1 MNRILSIDVFRGVTM
16 FLMIWVNDFWTL
28 NTIPKWLKHAVSG
41 DDYLGFSDLIF
52 PWFLF
57 VMGMSIPFSL
67 ENRFKKGE
75 TSLNVW
81 RHIIFRTIAL
91 IILGL
96 FHMNMEM
103 YNHES
108 SLISKPYFVIMC
120 TIAFFLIWNKYPRSE
135 SDDNIIFKILPIVGM
150 LILLG
155 SLLIYKGQDYNGA
168 PLGFSIHWWGILGL
182 IGWSYFIA
190 ASSYFI
196 FRTSILGAIIA
207 FFICLGLNVLSSS
220 GIAYNIFSWQS
231 KDWIPGSGGLQALTF
246 GGVITSL
253 VLMKYSNKNK
263 IKNLYI
269 RLFGM
274 GVASLFGCLFLK
286 QYFIISKIS
295 GTPTWIL
302 ISMST
307 AIFLYILIHWVVDVQ
322 RKMRWYDPIKIAGTA
337 TLSCYLIPYFYN
349 SFRAIL
355 DIQLPLFFVTGLAGL
370 LKSIVYSFIIIV
382 ISWGIARI
390 KIQLKI

>member
-1 MNRILSIDVFRGVTM
+1 MNRILSIDVFRGITM

-57 VMGMSIPFSL
+57 VMGMSIPFSF
-67 ENRFKKGE
+67 ENRFKNGE
-75 TSLNVW
+75 TGLDVW

-120 TIAFFLIWNKYPRSE
+120 TIAFFMIWNIYPKPK
-135 SDDNIIFKILPIVGM
+135 SDDNILFKILPIVGM
-150 LILLG
+150 LILIG
-155 SLLIYKGQDYNGA
+155 NLLIYKGQDYNGV
-168 PLGFSIHWWGILGL
+168 PLSFSIHWWGILGL
-182 IGWSYFIA
+182 IGWSYFIV

-196 FRTSILGAIIA
+196 FRRSILGAIIA
-207 FFICLGLNVLSSS
+207 FFICLGVNVLSSS

-231 KDWIPGSGGLQALTF
+231 IDWIPGSGGLQALTI

-253 VLMKYSNKNK
+253 ILMKYKNN
-263 IKNLYI
+263 IKEIYI
-269 RLFGM
+269 ILFGM
-274 GVASLFGCLFLK
+274 GVASLIGGLYLK

-307 AIFLYILIHWVVDVQ
+307 ALFLYVLIHWIVDVQ
-322 RKMRWYDPIKIAGTA
+322 GKMSWYEPIKIAGTA
-337 TLSCYLIPYFYN
+337 TLSCYLIPYFYY
-349 SFRAIL
+349 SFRTIL
-355 DIQLPLFFVTGLAGL
+355 DIQLPLFFITGLAGL
-370 LKSIVYSFIIIV
+370 LKSIVYSFIIIA
-382 ISWGIARI
+382 ISWGITRI